1 MTNTA
6 HKSAGNTKKE
16 TAMKLLKE
24 ILIQDMNVIF
34 GVLIVGAMTGALLN
48 TIFVVSGL

>member
-16 TAMKLLKE
+16 NAMKLFKE
-24 ILIQDMNVIF
+24 ILIQDMNVLF
-34 GVLIVGAMTGALLN
+34 GMLIVGAAATALLN